1 MKQIVVK
8 EREAIDTTKPLVKVI
23 NVTKKYKSKI
33 ALNNINL
40 VINSGDRIGIIGA
53 NGSGKST
60 LSEIIGGIRQAT
72 TGKVVRQENLTIGLQ
87 FQESRYPIGISV
99 MDMIKY
105 YLNTFSIAMTDNQL
119 RELLRT
125 YQLIG
130 MENKFVERLSGGQQQ
145 RLNILLSVVHNPD
158 LVILD
163 EISTGLD
170 IEVRSEIFHFL
181 RENIVEKGK
190 TMILVTHMMSEI
202 EEFCEKYIYVHNGE
216 IKEAGMVQDI
226 IKKYGSVH
234 NFTWQMFEQNKKTD
248 LDQQFRK
255 MVKQSRE
262 STRVNKVD
270 KWICDGRVRGKN
282 KPLIDLILKYYY
294 KGFFVPIFL
303 IVYPI
308 LLLFLSGFAF
318 KQLNNNPVQSI
329 HTLVG
334 SIAMVQAMSVG
345 IFIIPETILE
355 FKNSVL
361 MKRIGATNIKPVFF
375 VLSVML
381 VGLVFIITSF
391 LWTLLWAGIFFG
403 QSFGWK
409 EIAAPNHFGPAIPFV
424 VLVFISTLSLG
435 LMLASVFKSTTAF
448 IAASNIIFMPI
459 ALLSGTFIPAELINA
474 SNVLKYVTYVNP
486 FKYTMDPFLKAW
498 SGQEFVFTS
507 TYGVYLGV
515 SLGLIGMYIGIAG
528 WKLRWQA

>member
-1 MKQIVVK
+1 MKQTVVK
-8 EREAIDTTKPLVKVI
+8 ERKAIDASKPLVEVI
-23 NVTKKYKSKI
+23 DITKKYKNKV
-33 ALNNINL
+33 ALNKVNL
-40 VINSGDRIGIIGA
+40 VINPGDRIGVIGA

-72 TGKVVRQENLTIGLQ
+72 AGKVVRQENLTIGLQ
-87 FQESRYPIGISV
+87 FQESKYPIGISV

-105 YLNTFSIAMTDNQL
+105 YLNTFNIPMTDSQL

-130 MENKFVERLSGGQQQ
+130 MENKFVEGLSGGQQQ
-145 RLNILLSVVHNPD
+145 RLNILLSVIHDPD

-170 IEVRSEIFHFL
+170 IEVRSEIFYFL

-190 TMILVTHMMSEI
+190 AMFLVTHMISEV
-202 EEFCEKYIYVHNGE
+202 EEFCEKYIYVHNCE
-216 IKEAGMVQDI
+216 IKEAGMVKDI
-226 IKKYGSVH
+226 VKKYGSVH

-248 LDQQFRK
+248 LDQQFQK
-255 MVKQSRE
+255 MVKQSKE

-282 KPLIDLILKYYY
+282 KPLIDLMLKYYY
-294 KGFFVPIFL
+294 KGFFVPFFL

-308 LLLFLSGFAF
+308 LLLFLKGFAF
-318 KQLNNNPVQSI
+318 KQLNDNPAQNI

-345 IFIIPETILE
+345 IFIIPQTILE

-375 VLSVML
+375 VLSVMF
-381 VGLVFIITSF
+381 VGLIFIITSF

-403 QSFGWK
+403 PSFGWK
-409 EIAAPNHFGPAIPFV
+409 EIAAPNNFEPAVPFV
-424 VLVFISTLSLG
+424 VLVFISTISLG
-435 LMLASVFKSTTAF
+435 MMLSSIFKSTTSF
-448 IAASNIIFMPI
+448 IAGSNVIFMQI
-459 ALLSGTFIPAELINA
+459 AFLSGAFIPAELING
-474 SNVLKYVTYVNP
+474 SDVLKYVTYINP
-486 FKYTMDPFLKAW
+486 FKYKMDPFLKTW
-498 SGQEFVFTS
+498 SGQDFVFTP
-507 TYGVYLGV
+507 TYGIYLGV
-515 SLGLIGMYIGIAG
+515 SLGLIGVYIGVAG